1 MSYSILLIDDD
12 EVNHDIAKTML
23 GETHEYFSAYN
34 GEEAL
39 ALFNERKYDAIL
51 LDVVMPGMNGY
62 EVCKAIRNAPSNS
75 QTPVLFVSSKD
86 DVEDKLEGFK
96 AGGDDYITKP
106 FDVEELSFRIER
118 LVKYS
123 SEIDTLKVS
132 CEVAE
137 EVTMTAITSCSELGL
152 CLEFIENSYQCN
164 TLSDLSTAILTT
176 CQNLHLHA
184 SVQLG
189 LLGEFRDFS
198 NCGAINPLESELL
211 KKGRDSKTVIN
222 IEKRSFFNSAYC
234 SLLIK
239 NMPIDDEEKYGRF
252 NDILALVVRGADA
265 RLKSLETNIKAI
277 QAKNKGLR
285 ELSQVASKDLEDIE
299 LVFKNY
305 NSACQELVERL
316 IFDVEDSMMSFGVS
330 DAQEQ
335 TLRET
340 LDSAKDDL
348 QQIQEHSEDMSATF
362 NDFFIKL
369 DKLID

>member
-1 MSYSILLIDDD
+1 MSYSILLVDDD

-23 GETHEYFSAYN
+23 GESHDYFSAHN

-39 ALFNERKYDAIL
+39 TLFHERKYDAIL

-62 EVCKAIRNAPSNS
+62 EVCKAIRSNPSNCD
-75 QTPVLFVSSKD
+75 TPVLFVSSKD
-86 DVEDKLEGFK
+86 CIEDKLEGFK

-106 FDVEELSFRIER
+106 FDAAELSFRIDR
-118 LVKYS
+118 LVKFS
-123 SEIDTLKVS
+123 SEIDTLKVN
-132 CEVAE
+132 CEAAE
-137 EVTMTAITSCSELGL
+137 EVTLTAITSCSELGL

-164 TLSDLSTAILTT
+164 TLADLSNAVLSV
-176 CQNLHLHA
+176 CRNLDLNA

-189 LLGEFRDFS
+189 LLGEFRDFC
-198 NCGAINPLESELL
+198 NFGVINPLESELL
-211 KKGRDSKTVIN
+211 KKGRESKTVIN

-239 NMPIDDEEKYGRF
+239 NMPIDDDEKYGRF

-265 RLKSLETNIKAI
+265 RLKSLETNIQAI

-299 LVFKNY
+299 LIFKNY
-305 NSACQELVERL
+305 NQSCQELVETL
-316 IFDVEDSMMSFGVS
+316 IFDVEDSIISFGMS
-330 DAQEQ
+330 ETQEQ

-340 LDSAKDDL
+340 LDGAKEDL
-348 QQIQEHSEDMSATF
+348 QKIQEHSEDMSATF